1 MSVLAIPYHTLSS
14 APPRKPD
21 IPLTAQLCA
30 ETRNRK
36 PPPNAPPPPSKRP
49 PASSPWPPPFSVCLR
64 GSKKVLSF
72 LTPLRSPTLPPD
84 LTSRRLLAYHRRQQL
99 NRAFGQD
106 FPPSVQPQCRMLK
119 SCQNSYQERWR
130 GRPFEASATGVVG
143 IKSRSAA
150 GANSGGVDTPA
161 DETLRITS
169 RSPLP
174 TVHTKRAFLC
184 PKSIPQTNP
193 QNRPGPAA

>member
-21 IPLTAQLCA
+21 IPLTAQLRA
-30 ETRNRK
+30 ETRNRT
-36 PPPNAPPPPSKRP
+36 PPPNAPPPHQN
-49 PASSPWPPPFSVCLR
+49 ALPPPSPGPAVLR
-64 GSKKVLSF
+64 APPWIKKVLSF
-72 LTPLRSPTLPPD
+72 LIPLLSPTLPPD

-143 IKSRSAA
+143 INSRSAA

-184 PKSIPQTNP
+184 PKPIPQTNP